1 MTFFYY
7 PINKCAY
14 EPDEPWFEPLAT
26 YKKSTSFE
34 VLILNLGRTMRLE
47 EKIISGGDY
56 FNDRRSFV
64 SFEKATAPSI
74 KRYKT
79 SDRSELANV
88 MRLRARGGK
97 NNLRWRLF

>member
-14 EPDEPWFEPLAT
+14 EQDEPWFEPLAT

-34 VLILNLGRTMRLE
+34 VLILNLGRTTGAVLLALRKE
-47 EKIISGGDY
+47 
-56 FNDRRSFV
+56 
-64 SFEKATAPSI
+64 TAPSI

-88 MRLRARGGK
+88 MRLRARRTLVRASCYLQK
-97 NNLRWRLF
+97 KAPHLRCLS